1 VSQPHRTNISRN
13 HFARTFVLAATAGLA
28 VILAGS
34 ASAAPPTAA
43 PPMAAP
49 APQPQPQSQFNFFFG
64 GFQRPSPPQSASAY
78 APETPDAPRPDNVAP
93 RGESGSGVAYCVR
106 LCDGKFFPI
115 QRGNASPVETC
126 NSFCPASQTKI
137 FSGGSSIDHS
147 VARDGTRYAD
157 LASAFLFRTRIVPG
171 CTCNGRDAFGLA
183 SVKPAEDPTLR
194 AGDVV
199 ATDTGFMAYRGGGKR
214 NANFTPID
222 QASGTSTELRR
233 QLSQTK
239 IAPADDTATPPVT
252 SAPAARDSSDH
263 QAQLAR

>member
-1 VSQPHRTNISRN
+1 
-13 HFARTFVLAATAGLA
+13 

-34 ASAAPPTAA
+34 ASAAPPSAA

-49 APQPQPQSQFNFFFG
+49 APQPQAPSSFNFFFG
-64 GFQRPSPPQSASAY
+64 GWQRPSAPASASAY
-78 APETPDAPRPDNVAP
+78 APATPDTPRPDNVAP
-93 RGESGSGVAYCVR
+93 RSDSGAGVAYCVR

-115 QRGNASPVETC
+115 QRNNASPVETC
-126 NSFCPASQTKI
+126 SSFCPASQTRI
-137 FSGGSSIDHS
+137 FSGGSIDHA
-147 VARDGTRYAD
+147 VARDGSRYSD

-199 ATDTGFMAYRGGGKR
+199 ATEEGFMAYRGGGKR

-222 QASGTSTELRR
+222 QASGTSAELRR

-239 IAPADDTATPPVT
+239 IAPADATAAAPAAP
-252 SAPAARDSSDH
+252 APAAREGSDH

>member
-1 VSQPHRTNISRN
+1 
-13 HFARTFVLAATAGLA
+13 
-28 VILAGS
+28 
-34 ASAAPPTAA
+34 
-43 PPMAAP
+43 MAAP
-49 APQPQPQSQFNFFFG
+49 APQPQSQSPFSFFFG
-64 GFQRPSPPQSASAY
+64 GFQRPSQPPSASAY

-93 RGESGSGVAYCVR
+93 RGETGSGVAYCVR

-115 QRGNASPVETC
+115 PRGNASAVETC
-126 NSFCPASQTKI
+126 SSFCPASQTKI
-137 FSGGSSIDHS
+137 FAGGGSIDHA
-147 VARDGTRYAD
+147 VARDGSRYSD

-199 ATDTGFMAYRGGGKR
+199 ATETGFMAYRGGGKR

-222 QASGTSTELRR
+222 QAPGTSAELRR

-239 IAPADDTATPPVT
+239 IAPADDTPAPPVAL
-252 SAPAARDSSDH
+252 APVARDGGDH

>member
-1 VSQPHRTNISRN
+1 VSKPHRKAISRN
-13 HFARTFVLAATAGLA
+13 HRVRTLVLAATAGLA
-28 VILAGS
+28 VTLAGS
-34 ASAAPPTAA
+34 ALAAPPSAT

-49 APQPQPQSQFNFFFG
+49 APQAQPQSPFNFFFG
-64 GFQRPSPPQSASAY
+64 GWQRPSPPPSASAY
-78 APETPDAPRPDNVAP
+78 APVTPDTPRPDNAAP
-93 RGESGSGVAYCVR
+93 RGESGSGLAYCVR
-106 LCDGKFFPI
+106 LCDGRFFPI

-126 NSFCPASQTKI
+126 SSFCPASQTKI
-137 FSGGSSIDHS
+137 FSGGSIDHA
-147 VARDGTRYAD
+147 VARDGSRYSD
-157 LASAFLFRTRIVPG
+157 LASAFLFRTKIVPG

-199 ATDTGFMAYRGGGKR
+199 ATDTGFMAYKGGSKR

-222 QASGTSTELRR
+222 QASGTSAELRR

-239 IAPADDTATPPVT
+239 IAPADDKTAPPVAL
-252 SAPAARDSSDH
+252 APAARADSDR

>member
-1 VSQPHRTNISRN
+1 M
-13 HFARTFVLAATAGLA
+13 LAATAGLA

-34 ASAAPPTAA
+34 ASAAPPSAA

-49 APQPQPQSQFNFFFG
+49 APQPQPQSSFNFFFG
-64 GFQRPSPPQSASAY
+64 GFQRPSAPTASAY
-78 APETPDAPRPDNVAP
+78 APEIPDAPRPDNVAP
-93 RGESGSGVAYCVR
+93 RGESGSVAYCVR

-137 FSGGSSIDHS
+137 FSGGSIDHA
-147 VARDGTRYAD
+147 VARDGSRYSD
-157 LASAFLFRTRIVPG
+157 LAGAFLFRTRIVPG

-199 ATDTGFMAYRGGGKR
+199 ATETGFMAYGGSSKR
-214 NANFTPID
+214 NGNFTPID
-222 QASGTSTELRR
+222 QASGASAELRR

-239 IAPADDTATPPVT
+239 IAPSDEAPPPV
-252 SAPAARDSSDH
+252 ALVPAARESSNH
-263 QAQLAR
+263 QAQLAK

>member
-1 VSQPHRTNISRN
+1 MSKPYRNSISRN
-13 HFARTFVLAATAGLA
+13 RFARLLVLAATAGLA
-28 VILAGS
+28 MSLAGS
-34 ASAAPPTAA
+34 ASAAPPSAA

-49 APQPQPQSQFNFFFG
+49 APQPQPQSPFNFFFG
-64 GFQRPSPPQSASAY
+64 GFQRPSAPSASAY
-78 APETPDAPRPDNVAP
+78 APETPNAPRPDNVAP

-115 QRGNASPVETC
+115 PRGNASAVETC
-126 NSFCPASQTKI
+126 SSFCPASQTKI
-137 FSGGSSIDHS
+137 FSGGSSIDHAM
-147 VARDGTRYAD
+147 ARDGSRYSD
-157 LASAFLFRTRIVPG
+157 LASAFMFRTRIVPG

-199 ATDTGFMAYRGGGKR
+199 ATETGFMAYRGGGKR

-222 QASGTSTELRR
+222 QAPGTSAELRR
-233 QLSQTK
+233 QLSQTR
-239 IAPADDTATPPVT
+239 ITPADDTTAPPPAAL
-252 SAPAARDSSDH
+252 APGARDSNDH